1 MKTKAFPPKFNS
13 FAEALRFFAHND
25 PNRTLLIY
33 EEDGTPVKKSRA
45 DFAASVFAR
54 AEEMRAF
61 GMTCLGVLCDGSLDC
76 VETIF
81 ASAVA
86 GLQTVLLDENA
97 DDTLLQE
104 QIRQTDIDILWSS
117 DPDLVEEL
125 TPYLTDGITSRAEA
139 AGPSVEGSDILFFTS
154 GTTASSKAVILTD
167 RSLLT
172 AAYNGS
178 CMLPLSQDD
187 TLLCMLPLNHV
198 FGFVCGLLWGMEC
211 GAAVALGRGARYYTM
226 DFEFYKPTVLSAV
239 PLLLS
244 FLVQHKLMN
253 SELRL
258 VLVGAGDCSPQ
269 LLNSAVQQGVQV
281 SFGYGLTETSSGVA
295 ISVPGSP
302 SFDPF
307 ALEVC
312 PEDTVALASDGE
324 ILISSP
330 SCMMKGY
337 YKHPE
342 DTAAVLK
349 GNLFFTGD
357 VGKWDENGRLHVI
370 GRKKEILVLT
380 DGTKIFL
387 PEYEARI
394 AAALPGRDFTVLEQ
408 SGKPVLL
415 LVNKEASTWPD
426 VMLDA
431 ARTMVQENLRGVMAE
446 LPRGQQLSDILFTDH
461 PLPRTATGKVKRW
474 ELLHPQA
481 GS

>member
-125 TPYLTDGITSRAEA
+125 TPYLTDGITPRAEA
-139 AGPSVEGSDILFFTS
+139 ADPSVEGSDILFFTS
-154 GTTASSKAVILTD
+154 GTTASSKAVVLTD

-187 TLLCMLPLNHV
+187 TLLCMLPLNPAVHASTEPCV
-198 FGFVCGLLWGMEC
+198 RLRVRPPVGNGMRRGCSSWSGRKVLYHGLRILQADGPLCRSASSEFPR
-211 GAAVALGRGARYYTM
+211 AAQTDEQRTPSRSRGSRR
-226 DFEFYKPTVLSAV
+226 
-239 PLLLS
+239 LLS
-244 FLVQHKLMN
+244 PAVKQRGTAGRTGQFR
-253 SELRL
+253 LRAD
-258 VLVGAGDCSPQ
+258 GDKFRRRDQRAGQS
-269 LLNSAVQQGVQV
+269 LLRPLCA
-281 SFGYGLTETSSGVA
+281 
-295 ISVPGSP
+295 
-302 SFDPF
+302 
-307 ALEVC
+307 
-312 PEDTVALASDGE
+312 
-324 ILISSP
+324 
-330 SCMMKGY
+330 
-337 YKHPE
+337 
-342 DTAAVLK
+342 
-349 GNLFFTGD
+349 GNL
-357 VGKWDENGRLHVI
+357 
-370 GRKKEILVLT
+370 
-380 DGTKIFL
+380 
-387 PEYEARI
+387 
-394 AAALPGRDFTVLEQ
+394 
-408 SGKPVLL
+408 S
-415 LVNKEASTWPD
+415 
-426 VMLDA
+426 
-431 ARTMVQENLRGVMAE
+431 
-446 LPRGQQLSDILFTDH
+446 
-461 PLPRTATGKVKRW
+461 
-474 ELLHPQA
+474 
-481 GS
+481 